1 MMRVRI
7 LTRIRMRKSV
17 RLMWM
22 RRMMMKSRIGTR
34 LMVRPRLSQSAG
46 ASPMWS
52 IILDLSRDGAN
63 SDVNYRRIGQ
73 VTLITA
79 IRN

>member
-1 MMRVRI
+1 MMMMR
-7 LTRIRMRKSV
+7 
-17 RLMWM
+17 M
-22 RRMMMKSRIGTR
+22 RRMRRMRTR

>member
-1 MMRVRI
+1 MRMM
-7 LTRIRMRKSV
+7 
-17 RLMWM
+17 M
-22 RRMMMKSRIGTR
+22 RRMMWMRTR

>member
-1 MMRVRI
+1 
-7 LTRIRMRKSV
+7 
-17 RLMWM
+17 
-22 RRMMMKSRIGTR
+22 
-34 LMVRPRLSQSAG
+34 MVRPRLSQSAG

>member
-1 MMRVRI
+1 
-7 LTRIRMRKSV
+7 
-17 RLMWM
+17 MWM
-22 RRMMMKSRIGTR
+22 RTR

-52 IILDLSRDGAN
+52 IILDLSREGAN